1 MKKRETGN
9 KSSFYFKPVWLVALT
24 ALLLIPAVSCE
35 KKLPVPGLEI
45 SVSFADKNLSDNLL
59 TNLKI
64 KFITTSG
71 FEPPA
76 GDYQLVARATAGNRA
91 LFEERLSLPLPLSKW
106 QPNRVYEVE
115 KLLYFPPFIDRFS
128 PQPAPGKAV
137 NFSLYFEPSGAKET
151 VVVYRRQLKL
161 SPSPAATPD
170 IVFLDGWVVIK
181 RPGKK
186 AGDWQTE
193 RWAGQQAF
201 CWLKNP
207 GRAATLMLRG
217 SIPVEAPPGLTMVI
231 TLADRVLEEFALPPG
246 NFEKIYQLTA
256 SGLGQKDGLELI
268 LKVNKTVKINEIY
281 PELKDQEQVGFRLET
296 IYFR

>member
-9 KSSFYFKPVWLVALT
+9 KSCLYLKPVWLAALI
-24 ALLLIPAVSCE
+24 ALLLFQTVSCE

-59 TNLKI
+59 TNLKV

-76 GDYQLVARATAGNRA
+76 GDYQLVARATAGNRT

-106 QPNRVYEVE
+106 QPDRVYEVE
-115 KLLYFPPFIDRFS
+115 KLLYFPPFIDRFR
-128 PQPAPGKAV
+128 PQPAPGQAV
-137 NFSLYFEPSGAKET
+137 NFSLYFEPSGAKDT
-151 VVVYRRQLKL
+151 IVVYRRQLKL
-161 SPSPAATPD
+161 SPSPADTPD
-170 IVFLDGWVVIK
+170 VVFLDGWVVIK

-217 SIPVEAPPGLTMVI
+217 SLPVEAPPGLKMVI
-231 TLADRVLEEFALPPG
+231 TLAGRVLEEFALPSG

-256 SGLGQKDGLELI
+256 SDLGQKDGLELI